1 MKANVGF
8 VDMFIRLFAGM
19 TLIGMAIA
27 GVIGPWGYIGV
38 VPFVTGLMKWCP
50 AYTILGISTRGEESA
65 EGKH

>member
-8 VDMFIRLFAGM
+8 IDMFIRLFAGVV
-19 TLIGMAIA
+19 LIGLAIA

-38 VPFVTGLMKWCP
+38 VPLLTGLMKFCP
-50 AYTILGISTRGEESA
+50 AYTILGVSTKGEESA